1 MQKRKF
7 RSRPSR
13 ANSSNVKYTFH
24 SYGSVFSFD
33 PYRIIEDDRRTNE
46 AGWFDKI
53 RQLDMYK
60 DEVRM
65 ANVAHVYIMDE
76 KGNQVAP

>member
-13 ANSSNVKYTFH
+13 SSSSIRYTFH
-24 SYGSVFSFD
+24 SYGSVFKFD
-33 PYRIIEDDRRTNE
+33 PFRIIEDDRRPNE
-46 AGWFDKI
+46 AGWFD
-53 RQLDMYK
+53 RLRMLDFYK

-65 ANVAHVYIMDE
+65 ANAKHVYILDE
-76 KGNQVAP
+76 TGQEVNV